1 MRRRDFLVSSAGAVL
16 LANSES
22 WAKGSSGRSGKITV
36 GDARLQLEL
45 SYGPEGLEER
55 RFQVDREELPGLAGV
70 PWVADLNGDEFT
82 PQGRRATLIMSDGS
96 APARRA
102 VFAGNAASLSWVV
115 QYEVTGQGR
124 ITKTLTLKPQRD
136 GVLRRVSL
144 WNGRSD
150 KEPLVSRTKIQ
161 DIAAFY
167 RHNGRGLFVS
177 LDFPYSRIGSEKGL
191 TKVSYPPFD
200 VVKSGRTYT
209 CHSLTMGAVQLVG
222 AERYG
227 FDLGEVA
234 AMDAYIQERYQP
246 RFERPMFVSTGIN
259 NRYSQLRGDVV
270 WYTLKDHPTLNFNL
284 DLLKRELA
292 LMPKLGIEYYQVYPG
307 VFDWVKDDPQREIVK
322 EMMAYARNLGVRVGD
337 YSGANYLFCPHYNE
351 YRNHLDRPDW
361 LMTAKDGK
369 GSDGAFCFGAR
380 EFVQYYIDTVVP
392 NCKEYGFEVHVLDF
406 LSLSP
411 CYATNHG
418 HPAGPDGLYHQVRG
432 LVRLLEAINSV
443 SPQMMTWS
451 NSGNWEELLPK
462 LAWSNPNLYLTDP
475 YIVTP
480 WQGLNMTRLLDDVRR
495 EQMVSLHY
503 SHFLPYRFYTNCQ
516 YFFSQNSIVPDIRN
530 FEYGA
535 LSTIAVTPNLC
546 LGEIRPWLDRL
557 SAADQERVIGFYKRW
572 TDFLKENFGLW
583 KQTYHAGENPGLG
596 AVEIY
601 SHAAGNRGFI
611 FVVNP
616 HYWDR
621 TVEVPLDSTMGFAVT
636 GQCEV
641 RELYPVERLRL
652 TAQGPTVS
660 LGRKLPVHVPAQ
672 QVLVLEVRPAPEKIE
687 SPRVY
692 GLPGSLEATTDGYL
706 IKTQGPQGHTE
717 RFAVLLPP
725 GRPGIVAAEARPDVP
740 KQPKRLWAPTP
751 LKLLAANER
760 GTLLEVTFRRNPAPT
775 ELREWQV
782 QPGGLTEG
790 IAAKRNAG
798 FQGVKKLKFPLFV
811 DAQDNDLE
819 LPISDELADR
829 LGLGPVAN
837 FCGAYIDNAFGET
850 QETWIDLKTGR
861 ENLPPGALV
870 TVEALPARLPLN
882 PLAKDSSKGWW
893 LQTSF
898 YLPFINSDGGA
909 EPAFDEHPWLVL
921 PLVRHKQVKEIKA
934 WINGIALPVERY
946 AYPRNRDLACHYAD
960 LLGSGARGEQENTL
974 VVHLQY

>member
-1 MRRRDFLVSSAGAVL
+1 MRRRDFLVSPVGAVL
-16 LANSES
+16 LANSEN

-55 RFQVDREELPGLAGV
+55 RFQVDRGELPGLAGV

-82 PQGRRATLIMSDGS
+82 PQGRRATLISSDGS

-102 VFAGNAASLSWVV
+102 VFAGNAARLGWVL
-115 QYEVTGQGR
+115 QYEVTGPGR
-124 ITKTLTLKPQRD
+124 ITKTLTLKPQGD
-136 GVLRRVSL
+136 GALRQVSL

-167 RHNGRGLFVS
+167 RHNGRGLFAS
-177 LDFPYSRIGSEKGL
+177 LDFPYSRIGFEKGL

-200 VVKSGRTYT
+200 VVKSGQTYT

-227 FDLGEVA
+227 FDSGEVA

-246 RFERPMFVSTGIN
+246 RFERPMFVSCCIN
-259 NRYSQLRGDVV
+259 NRYTQVRDDIVF
-270 WYTLKDHPTLNFNL
+270 YTMKDHPTLTL
-284 DLLKRELA
+284 HVDLLKRELA
-292 LMPKLGIEYYQVYPG
+292 LMPKLGMEYYQVFPG
-307 VFDWVKDDPQREIVK
+307 VFDWVADDPAPEVVQNL
-322 EMMAYARNLGVRVGD
+322 MDYARSLGVRMGD
-337 YSGANYLFCPHYNE
+337 YSATNGLFCPHYNE
-351 YRNHLDRPDW
+351 YRNHLDHPDW
-361 LMTAKDGK
+361 LMQAKDGK
-369 GSDGAFCFGAR
+369 ALAGGFCFGTPG
-380 EFVQYYIDTVVP
+380 FVEHYKNTVVP
-392 NCKEYGFEVHVLDF
+392 NSERYGFEVHCLDS

-411 CYATNHG
+411 CYATTHG
-418 HPAGPDGLYHQVRG
+418 HPAGPDSLYHQVRG
-432 LVRLLEAINSV
+432 LVRLLEAIDSV

-451 NSGNWEELLPK
+451 NAGNWAELLPK
-462 LAWSNPNLYLTDP
+462 LAWSNHNLYLTDP
-475 YIVTP
+475 FIVTP
-480 WQGLNMTRLLDDVRR
+480 WQGLNMTRLLDDARR

-503 SHFLPYRFYTNCQ
+503 KHFLPYRYYTNCQ

-546 LGEIRPWLDRL
+546 LAEVRPWLDRL
-557 SAADQERVIGFYKRW
+557 SVVDHERVTAFYKRW
-572 TDFLKENFGLW
+572 TDFLKDNFELW
-583 KQTYHAGENPGLG
+583 KQTYHAGENPGPG

-601 SHAAGNRGFI
+601 SHAAGNRGFV

-616 HYWDR
+616 QYWDC
-621 TVEVPLDSTMGFAVT
+621 TVEVPLDSTLGFAAA
-636 GQCEV
+636 GQCEI

-652 TAQGPTVS
+652 TAQGPAVS
-660 LGRKLPVHVPAQ
+660 LGTKFPLHVPAQ
-672 QVLVLEVRPAPEKIE
+672 QVLVLEVRPAPEKVD

-692 GLPGSLEATTDGYL
+692 GLPGSLEATTGGYML
-706 IKTQGPQGHTE
+706 KTQGPQGHTE

-725 GRPGIVAAEARPDVP
+725 GSPGIVAAEARPDVP

-751 LKLLAANER
+751 LKLLAANEQ

-775 ELREWQV
+775 ELREWKV
-782 QPGGLTEG
+782 QPGEMADGVAAHWNAGLTG
-790 IAAKRNAG
+790 GRTLN
-798 FQGVKKLKFPLFV
+798 FPLFADV
-811 DAQDNDLE
+811 QPNDLE
-819 LPISDELADR
+819 LPLSDELTDQ
-829 LGLGPVAN
+829 LGLGPLTN
-837 FCGAYIDNAFGET
+837 FCGGYIDNAFSEA
-850 QETWIDLKTGR
+850 QETWIELKTGEVHPIR
-861 ENLPPGALV
+861 GVLASTEVA
-870 TVEALPARLPLN
+870 AARLPLD
-882 PLAKDSSKGWW
+882 PLAKDPRKGWW

-898 YLPFINSDGGA
+898 YLPFINSNGS

-946 AYPRNRDLACHYAD
+946 AYPRNRSLACHYAG
-960 LLGSGARGEQENTL
+960 LLGSGAQGELENTL
-974 VVHLQY
+974 VVHLQW